1 MHIYAYIQ
9 TYSASFMPYCKYNT
23 CCCCFCY
30 FFNYLCKHSST
41 IVFAL
46 TPAQSDYH
54 NHAHQQFI
62 SASAAA
68 NNAAAAAAATCHC
81 QLPGFGTNLHTK
93 STQDA
98 KFKIVLAITLCCVFM
113 VSKSITKQ
121 ANHEARTHIHMRAQQ
136 QHCTSTVCV
145 CVYAYVLCKKCL
157 AHPAS
162 AVLRWHV
169 PAQRQAQHLF
179 SPLCWR
185 RAWRMS
191 NARRLMR
198 RVKFP
203 QPVGRWLA
211 LN

>member
-136 QHCTSTVCV
+136 QHCTSTVCM
-145 CVYAYVLCKKCL
+145 CVRLCFMQKVFSASSECCITV
-157 AHPAS
+157 ARASPAAS
-162 AVLRWHV
+162 ATLIFTFVL
-169 PAQRQAQHLF
+169 AA
-179 SPLCWR
+179 
-185 RAWRMS
+185 RM
-191 NARRLMR
+191 AYE
-198 RVKFP
+198 
-203 QPVGRWLA
+203 
-211 LN
+211 